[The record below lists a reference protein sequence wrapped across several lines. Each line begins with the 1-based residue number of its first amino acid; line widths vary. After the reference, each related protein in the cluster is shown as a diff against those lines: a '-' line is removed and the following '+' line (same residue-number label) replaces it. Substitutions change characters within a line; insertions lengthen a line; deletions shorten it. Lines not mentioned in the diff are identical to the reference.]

1 MYYVTIALVVL
12 VATIVVTVV
21 VATTMPRVVDA
32 MKPSSNP
39 NKSNR
44 SKNNHVQKNRVG
56 HHKSPSGATT
66 IAISIIGF
74 SIIHRGT
81 GPLGMKREASYDL
94 GSRQS
99 SCASIVCT
107 RCARRACR
115 NFSAHKRWN
124 DQFRFRKLKKRCMGI
139 FSPNFSIFLA
149 EYRSRQNDIENTSR
163 MYRERVYSK
172 NVSRMR

>member
-39 NKSNR
+39 KSNR
-44 SKNNHVQKNRVG
+44 SENNHVQKNRVG

-66 IAISIIGF
+66 IAISRIGF

-115 NFSAHKRWN
+115 NFSAHKR
-124 DQFRFRKLKKRCMGI
+124 
-139 FSPNFSIFLA
+139 
-149 EYRSRQNDIENTSR
+149 
-163 MYRERVYSK
+163 
-172 NVSRMR
+172 